1 MTAALCL
8 HLAVYLSEVSHLR
21 ALTLVPSSFPGLVC
35 SGLAHSVS
43 GADYSSVRAGAFM
56 GLAMATA
63 ELGQEALLG
72 DGYLANI
79 PPSEFSMVHRA
90 HLPEE
95 IKVSVPCSEA
105 SVSE

>member
-1 MTAALCL
+1 M
-8 HLAVYLSEVSHLR
+8 
-21 ALTLVPSSFPGLVC
+21 
-35 SGLAHSVS
+35 S

-79 PPSEFSMVHRA
+79 PPSEFSMVHKA

-95 IKVSVPCSEA
+95 IKVSEPCCKAIASE
-105 SVSE
+105 